1 MAQPIA
7 SAAVGRVNRRFLLLA
22 FILAALSAVLVYT
35 ATSRS
40 GDGGSSSAVDVPVVV
55 AKAEIPPGT
64 VLTADMVELV
74 DIPESAVG
82 DQALRSV
89 DAVVGRTARYPI
101 AANEQLLV
109 TKIVGG
115 STTLS
120 NDVLANILEGG
131 QRGMAINVEAVIG
144 AGGLVLPGDY
154 VDVFWIPDAPETDVE
169 GAVILAED
177 VQVVAVKQ
185 TIVEIPPTAPGIE
198 DESTGTAPET
208 GGTTPGAYDRVR
220 GADAAPEPDAATV
233 TLMLTPEQ
241 VQRIFCG
248 DERGTIRL
256 AVRAFGDHSPSGLA
270 PVQCIIRGQ
279 QAQ

>member
-40 GDGGSSSAVDVPVVV
+40 DGGGSSAAVDVPVVV
-55 AKAEIPPGT
+55 AKAAIPAGT
-64 VLTADMVELV
+64 VLTADMVGLV

-109 TKIVGG
+109 TKIVSG
-115 STTLS
+115 SETIS

-131 QRGMAINVEAVIG
+131 QRGMAIDTEAVIG

-154 VDVFWIPDAPETDVE
+154 VDVFWIPASPTQDVE
-169 GAVILAED
+169 GAVLLAED
-177 VQVVAVKQ
+177 VQVVAVQQ

-198 DESTGTAPET
+198 DAGTGTAP
-208 GGTTPGAYDRVR
+208 GGTTPGTNDRVR
-220 GADAAPEPDAATV
+220 GADAAPEPEAVTV
-233 TLMLTPEQ
+233 TLMVTPEQ
-241 VQRIFCG
+241 AQRIFCG

-256 AVRAFGDHSPSGLA
+256 GVRAFGDHSPSGLS
-270 PVQCIIRGQ
+270 PVQCIILGQ